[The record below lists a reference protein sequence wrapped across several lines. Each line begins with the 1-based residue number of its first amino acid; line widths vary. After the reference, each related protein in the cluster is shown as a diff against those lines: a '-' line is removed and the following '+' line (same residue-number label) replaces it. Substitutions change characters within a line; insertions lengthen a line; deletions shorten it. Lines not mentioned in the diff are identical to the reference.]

1 MGGRGSCYLNYN
13 NPNNNDNQILSDLL
27 DNADNDKDTLKE
39 YNGKTQKLKDKNI
52 HIKESTDHLP
62 EDVFIPNVRKIDSL
76 TRKYIDTSDILE
88 NKQEQLSIRSDKL
101 KSNTV
106 ACFVSNSNFSGL
118 QIVLNKDLTFANR
131 ERVEKMAKDQID
143 IGYWSQS
150 DKHELVNHT
159 LTHEFGHYVQKVIM
173 EKEKETPKG
182 KERYNKMSE
191 ALSNTNNIN
200 EKNLI
205 LKTYSEDC
213 ATRYFKEIQRIH
225 RKMFGTKEDE
235 KDISEYAKKSN
246 RETFAELFANLNTS
260 KNPSKLSQAMLI
272 FLEKNMT
279 VKGKKID

>member
-13 NPNNNDNQILSDLL
+13 NPNNDDNQILSDLL

-62 EDVFIPNVRKIDSL
+62 EDVFIPNIRKIDSL
-76 TRKYIDTSDILE
+76 TRKYLDTSDILE

-101 KSNTV
+101 KSGTV
-106 ACFVSNSNFSGL
+106 ACFISDSTNFSSL

-131 ERVEKMAKDQID
+131 ERVEKMTSEQID
-143 IGYWSQS
+143 SGFWSTS
-150 DKHELVNHT
+150 DKNELVNHT

-205 LKTYSEDC
+205 LQTYSEDC

-225 RKMFGTKEDE
+225 RKKFGKENE
-235 KDISEYAKKSN
+235 NDISRYARKSN
-246 RETFAELFANLNTS
+246 SEAFAELFANLNTS
-260 KNPSKLSQAMLI
+260 KNPNKLSQAMLI